1 MADILEL
8 ALRRV
13 IQNGMPM
20 EEALAMLER
29 FAKGEGRD
37 IGWSDTVPYLD
48 KATAERIDWAAIGW
62 MIVERP
68 EPARVREKK
77 LARDGKMLATGD
89 A

>member
-13 IQNGMPM
+13 VSNGMPM
-20 EEALAMLER
+20 EEAVAMLEV

-37 IGWSDTVPYLD
+37 IGWQDTVPYLN

-62 MIVERP
+62 MIVERA
-68 EPARVREKK
+68 EPAKVREPKQP
-77 LARDGKMLATGD
+77 RDGKMLATGD
-89 A
+89 V